1 MKRHPPLTE
10 PGVLPAELAAG
21 PFTDR
26 WLRPAGSYREAQAAW
41 RRAGEE
47 WSEAN
52 GLGRFGWV
60 GLLSADVA
68 YWAKSLGRAHARS
81 LDGDYHPRYG
91 PHDDP
96 QPPHLRQ

>member
-1 MKRHPPLTE
+1 MKSRPPPTE
-10 PGVLPAELAAG
+10 PGVLPAELADG
-21 PFTDR
+21 PFTGR

-41 RRAGEE
+41 ARAGEE

-52 GLGRFGWV
+52 GLRRFGWV
-60 GLLSADVA
+60 GLLSAEVDH
-68 YWAKSLGRAHARS
+68 WAMSAGRAHARS

-91 PHDDP
+91 PHDP